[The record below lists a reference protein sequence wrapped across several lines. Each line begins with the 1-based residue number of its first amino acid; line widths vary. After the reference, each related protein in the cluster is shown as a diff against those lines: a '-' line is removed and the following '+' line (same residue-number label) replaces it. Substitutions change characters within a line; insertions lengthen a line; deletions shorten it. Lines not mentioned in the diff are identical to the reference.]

1 MYLALAQDKPLWRAL
16 LSSKVG
22 LVFVVT
28 FFCASLSHSSAWAV
42 APCHVPS
49 SAYPAVQTA
58 VNDPIC
64 ATIQVAAGI
73 YYELVTINRSVTIRG
88 EGQENTVVDGAGR
101 GPVFTIDSGTVT
113 LANVTIRNGVRKAL
127 VGGGIYN
134 AGRLT
139 VQNSTLSDNSAIE
152 DQGGGIYNVF
162 ATLIV
167 QNSTFYNNSAFAG
180 GGIFNVGGAVTV
192 QNSIFSG
199 NNTKST
205 FPNFSHGGVGGG
217 IVNIGMLTVQNSIF
231 ADNSAGTLG
240 GGIYSAGTKLTVQNS
255 IFADNSAGTLGGGIY
270 IETFIGDPVTLT
282 HVTFQNNTPNDC
294 TRCP

>member
-1 MYLALAQDKPLWRAL
+1 M
-16 LSSKVG
+16 V
-22 LVFVVT
+22 
-28 FFCASLSHSSAWAV
+28 
-42 APCHVPS
+42 
-49 SAYPAVQTA
+49 
-58 VNDPIC
+58 
-64 ATIQVAAGI
+64 AGI

-88 EGQENTVVDGAGR
+88 EGQESTVIDGAGR
-101 GPVFTIDSGTVT
+101 GPVFTINSGTVT
-113 LANVTIRNGVRKAL
+113 IKNVTIRNGVRKAL

-134 AGRLT
+134 AGALT
-139 VQNSTLSDNSAIE
+139 VQNSTLSDNSAID

-162 ATLIV
+162 GTLIV
-167 QNSTFYNNSAFAG
+167 NNSTFYNNSAFAG

-205 FPNFSHGGVGGG
+205 VFSHGGTGGG
-217 IVNIGMLTVQNSIF
+217 IVNVGMLTVTNSIF
-231 ADNSAGTLG
+231 ADNSAGT
-240 GGIYSAGTKLTVQNS
+240 S
-255 IFADNSAGTLGGGIY
+255 GGGIY